1 MRWLL
6 SVFDLHE
13 NHIQIVAFRIQK
25 YLKLFVCSKESPN
38 VHLDFL
44 YSLLYFYFF
53 KYVNISLFKQSML
66 ILNIL
71 FGNLIVDFGGA
82 GTKFIL
88 WKIEV
93 VAQQYICL
101 LMNMFF

>member
-1 MRWLL
+1 MSFKNNLL
-6 SVFDLHE
+6 V
-13 NHIQIVAFRIQK
+13 
-25 YLKLFVCSKESPN
+25 
-38 VHLDFL
+38 FL

-53 KYVNISLFKQSML
+53 QYINISLFKQSML

-71 FGNLIVDFGGA
+71 FRNLRVNFGGA

-93 VAQQYICL
+93 EAQQYICL
-101 LMNMFF
+101 LMNSFFLTFISYGKLTAWNDMLFLVCK

>member
-1 MRWLL
+1 MHIRLFMSFKNNLL
-6 SVFDLHE
+6 V
-13 NHIQIVAFRIQK
+13 
-25 YLKLFVCSKESPN
+25 
-38 VHLDFL
+38 FL

-53 KYVNISLFKQSML
+53 QYINISLFKQSML

-71 FGNLIVDFGGA
+71 FRNLRVNFGGA

-93 VAQQYICL
+93 EAQQYICL